1 MELETRHVI
10 GGVLVALA
18 IGGGYAWYQR
28 SPQPDRTS
36 APAQFPAASDPG
48 QDDRAPV
55 LYKWQD
61 DGGVWN
67 YTDQPPADRPF
78 ERITGTPN
86 VNSVP
91 TVVPDSGLVEPSPPP
106 AQ

>member
-1 MELETRHVI
+1 MELETRHLV

-18 IGGGYAWYQR
+18 IGAGVAWTQR
-28 SPQPDRTS
+28 QPDEPREDSS
-36 APAQFPAASDPG
+36 AEPAAASP
-48 QDDRAPV
+48 AHPAANPT

-61 DGGVWN
+61 DQGVWN
-67 YTDQPPADRPF
+67 YTDQPPADRPY

-91 TVVPDSGLVEPSPPP
+91 TVVPDSGLVEPSAPP

>member
-1 MELETRHVI
+1 MELEGRHILI
-10 GGVLVALA
+10 GILVAVA
-18 IGGGYAWYQR
+18 IGAGVAWTQR
-28 SPQPDRTS
+28 QPTEPRERL
-36 APAQFPAASDPG
+36 PVEPAASSGLTGASPT
-48 QDDRAPV
+48 

-61 DGGVWN
+61 DQGVWN

-91 TVVPDSGLVEPSPPP
+91 TVVPDSGLVEPSAPP

>member
-1 MELETRHVI
+1 MALETRHLV
-10 GGVLVALA
+10 GGVLLALA
-18 IGGGYAWYQR
+18 IGAGVAWTQR
-28 SPQPDRTS
+28 QPAEPRQASP
-36 APAQFPAASDPG
+36 AEPAASTAPADTG
-48 QDDRAPV
+48 PV

-91 TVVPDSGLVEPSPPP
+91 TVVPDSGLVEPSAPP

>member
-1 MELETRHVI
+1 MALKLHHAVLGGLVLAAVIWAFGRDADDAPRNRDLRQENGTTETRSRRT
-10 GGVLVALA
+10 VA
-18 IGGGYAWYQR
+18 
-28 SPQPDRTS
+28 
-36 APAQFPAASDPG
+36 
-48 QDDRAPV
+48 

-61 DGGVWN
+61 DDGVWN
-67 YTDQPPADRPF
+67 YTDQPPADRPY

-91 TVVPDSGLVEPSPPP
+91 TVVPDSGLVEPSAPP

>member
-1 MELETRHVI
+1 MELEGRHILI
-10 GGVLVALA
+10 GLLVAVA
-18 IGGGYAWYQR
+18 IGAGVAWMQR
-28 SPQPDRTS
+28 QPDASR
-36 APAQFPAASDPG
+36 APAAAAPAPASATPG
-48 QDDRAPV
+48 ATPA

-61 DGGVWN
+61 DQGVWN

-91 TVVPDSGLVEPSPPP
+91 TVVPDSGLVEPSAPPTR
-106 AQ
+106 

>member
-1 MELETRHVI
+1 MDLETRHVV
-10 GGVLVALA
+10 GGVLIALA
-18 IGGGYAWYQR
+18 IGAGYAWYPR
-28 SPQPDRTS
+28 SPPPDRS
-36 APAQFPAASDPG
+36 VDPAYAPAASG
-48 QDDRAPV
+48 SGHDDRAPV

-61 DGGVWN
+61 DDGVWN
-67 YTDQPPADRPF
+67 YTDQAPADRPF

-91 TVVPDSGLVEPSPPP
+91 TVVPDSGLVEPSTPP

>member
-1 MELETRHVI
+1 MELEGRHILI
-10 GGVLVALA
+10 GILFAVA
-18 IGGGYAWYQR
+18 IGAGVAWKQH
-28 SPQPDRTS
+28 QPEASRRTDTQPIPAPS
-36 APAQFPAASDPG
+36 ATAAPA
-48 QDDRAPV
+48 
-55 LYKWQD
+55 LYKWRD
-61 DGGVWN
+61 DQGVWN

-91 TVVPDSGLVEPSPPP
+91 TVVPESGLVEPSAPP